1 MSLLSLNISLTSTL
15 LQLKLILIFFITV
28 EVSHSRRSSLCA
40 CDISILTVVYLLYT
54 VIFLDFALVL
64 QQNHFALDPFYL
76 IF

>member
-40 CDISILTVVYLLYT
+40 CDISILTFNLLYT

>member
-40 CDISILTVVYLLYT
+40 CDISILTCNLLYT